1 MANVIADF
9 PADRFAIHAHCPCGH
24 GARLDLERLP
34 ADLTIER
41 LRARLR
47 CRACGGRAVGIRIS
61 WTAAG
66 GFAHSAGAGQTS
78 QAAGDAVDLR
88 PPTGRAGSLGP

>member
-9 PADRFAIHAHCPCGH
+9 PANRFAIHAHCPCGH

-34 ADLTIER
+34 AALTIDR

-47 CRACGGRAVGIRIS
+47 CRACGGREIGIRIS

-66 GFAHSAGAGQTS
+66 GFAHSAGALHEP
-78 QAAGDAVDLR
+78 ADARQPSPVPADVVDLR
-88 PPTGRAGSLGP
+88 